1 MNKKNKMYS
10 GRIKLHTIHRF
21 SDMDIYKLKLLGNV
35 YITKS
40 VGKRRGYIDIESEI
54 EPNYLKMV
62 HSIRNIEDRNMKMYN
77 YSKDKGSIPIPVDR
91 MCRITDLEIN
101 KLLDIDIHVVKYD
114 NEKSQKKR
122 KLKEG
127 EAWCTLYA
135 DSIDELKIGYDRII
149 KLVRGD
155 ILNGSKWCGK
165 HDRFTK

>member
-1 MNKKNKMYS
+1 MYS
-10 GRIKLHTIHRF
+10 GRIKLHTVHRF
-21 SDMDIYKLKLLGNV
+21 SYTDISKLKLLGNV

-40 VGKRRGYIDIESEI
+40 IGKKTGYIDIESKV

-77 YSKDKGSIPIPVDR
+77 YSKDKGSIPIPVHLMR
-91 MCRITDLEIN
+91 RITDAEI
-101 KLLDIDIHVVKYD
+101 KRLYDLDIYVVKYD
-114 NEKSQKKR
+114 NEKTQKKK

-135 DSIDELKIGYDRII
+135 DSIEELKSGYDRII
-149 KLVRGD
+149 KLTRGD

-165 HDRFTK
+165 HDRFRD